1 MPVKKSERCDYC
13 DRKRK
18 FVILVC
24 PDHLEALDKV
34 ASRRVDH
41 PVKSRSKKK

>member
-24 PDHLEALDKV
+24 PDHLKALDQV
-34 ASRRVDH
+34 ATRRADH
-41 PVKSRSKKK
+41 PVQRKRKK